1 MIDHG
6 SEYKSQSYKTSR
18 RNIADYLHD
27 LGWGWWGETK
37 AKKKNLHLIKIKT
50 LFIRRNIINK
60 MYRQAIGQETISAKH
75 VRERTGILNIQN
87 DPKTQ

>member
-18 RNIADYLHD
+18 RNIGDYLHD
-27 LGWGWWGETK
+27 FVGGGEGDK
-37 AKKKNLHLIKIKT
+37 SKKKNLHLIKIKS

-60 MYRQAIGQETISAKH
+60 TYRQATGQEMISAKH

-87 DPKTQ
+87 APKTQ